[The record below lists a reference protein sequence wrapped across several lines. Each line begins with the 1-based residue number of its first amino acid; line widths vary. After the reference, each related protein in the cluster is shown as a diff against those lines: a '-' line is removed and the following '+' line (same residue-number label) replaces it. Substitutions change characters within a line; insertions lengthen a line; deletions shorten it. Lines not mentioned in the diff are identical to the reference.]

1 MLGQRPAARG
11 YYQQLFPL
19 VDGSAASISLGKYF
33 TPNGRNLTGIGVTP
47 DVPVDLDQ
55 EVAYYL
61 YLGQLDHEKDNQLQA
76 AVAALK
82 EVA

>member
-1 MLGQRPAARG
+1 
-11 YYQQLFPL
+11 
-19 VDGSAASISLGKYF
+19 
-33 TPNGRNLTGIGVTP
+33 
-47 DVPVDLDQ
+47 VPVDLDQ

-82 EVA
+82 EAA